1 MAVTF
6 NTLLIIQIRCVETE
20 IRRLGLHLDISRQK
34 IIITLTFRKCAKDL
48 FMGGKNVIVSYR
60 HSFSKDCGLNKS
72 DPRIMFEPGDQGSL
86 KGHTYEMCVG
96 KQICV
101 H

>member
-6 NTLLIIQIRCVETE
+6 DTLLIIQIRCVETE

-34 IIITLTFRKCAKDL
+34 IIITLTFRKCAKDR
-48 FMGGKNVIVSYR
+48 FMGGKNVIVSYS
-60 HSFSKDCGLNKS
+60 HSFSKDCGLDKS

-86 KGHTYEMCVG
+86 KGHIYEMYVG

-101 H
+101 Y